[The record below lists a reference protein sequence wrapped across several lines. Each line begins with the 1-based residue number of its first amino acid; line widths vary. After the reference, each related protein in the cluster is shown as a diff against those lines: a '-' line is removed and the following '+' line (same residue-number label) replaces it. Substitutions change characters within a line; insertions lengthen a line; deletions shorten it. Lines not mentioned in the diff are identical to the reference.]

1 MAMRQRFI
9 VSPHRPFPDG
19 GIDQALRFD
28 CWTVDDARRLAQP
41 SADLVAGLEAG
52 FSGAPCPGP
61 ARSAPYRLG
70 WEMGAIAARRVP
82 VPAWMRAVN
91 AQAEHDCIASA

>member
-1 MAMRQRFI
+1 MLLRSEAG
-9 VSPHRPFPDG
+9 PAPAAADD
-19 GIDQALRFD
+19 IDQALRFE
-28 CWTVDDARRLAQP
+28 CWTVADARRLAQP
-41 SADLVAGLEAG
+41 SADLEAGIVAG
-52 FSGAPCPGP
+52 STGAPCPGA

-91 AQAEHDCIASA
+91 AQAEHDCIGSA

>member
-1 MAMRQRFI
+1 MLLRSEA
-9 VSPHRPFPDG
+9 VGPAPAAPDE
-19 GIDQALRFD
+19 IDQGMRFE
-28 CWTVDDARRLAQP
+28 CWTVADARRLARP
-41 SADLVAGLEAG
+41 SPELAAGLEAG
-52 FSGAPCPGP
+52 LCGAPCPGP
-61 ARSAPYRLG
+61 ARSDPYRLG